1 MPGSAKPIP
10 EGPCALVARLY
21 LDVGPAVYRRCLR
34 LLGNRAAAEDATQDA
49 FLKLLRDADRL
60 QDRKTLLPWIYR
72 VASNHC
78 LNLRRDAAEH
88 GNHTVGQD
96 LDLLPGRQRDGPDA
110 FPERALAQ
118 AVLECFDIETQAV
131 AVAVLVD
138 GMELEEVAA
147 ALGVSTRSVSKKL
160 RRFIAGARQFL
171 IESGEVLPETAARR
185 LEPKLG

>member
-1 MPGSAKPIP
+1 MPGRTTPFP

-34 LLGNRAAAEDATQDA
+34 LLGNRAAAEDATQDV

-60 QDRKTLLPWIYR
+60 QERKTLLPWVYK

-88 GNHTVGQD
+88 RQDTVVRD

-110 FPERALAQ
+110 FPARQLAQ
-118 AVLECFDIETQAV
+118 AVLERFDIETQAV

-138 GMELEEVAA
+138 GMDLEEVAA
-147 ALGVSTRSVSKKL
+147 ALGVSTRSVSRRL

-171 IESGEVLPETAARR
+171 IEAGEVHPATAA
-185 LEPKLG
+185 

>member
-1 MPGSAKPIP
+1 MPPAPREPGGGRGRHPGRLPEAPPRRGPGS
-10 EGPCALVARLY
+10 GSQ
-21 LDVGPAVYRRCLR
+21 DPA
-34 LLGNRAAAEDATQDA
+34 
-49 FLKLLRDADRL
+49 
-60 QDRKTLLPWIYR
+60 PWIYR

-78 LNLRRDAAEH
+78 LNLRRDVAEH

-118 AVLECFDIETQAV
+118 AVLERFDVETQAV

-138 GMELEEVAA
+138 GMDLEEVAA

-160 RRFIAGARQFL
+160 RRFVAGARQFL

>member
-1 MPGSAKPIP
+1 VPGSAKLVP
-10 EGPCALVARLY
+10 EGPCALVTRLY
-21 LDVGPAVYRRCLR
+21 LDLGPAVYRRCLR
-34 LLGNRAAAEDATQDA
+34 LLGNRAAAEDATQDV
-49 FLKLLRDADRL
+49 FLKFLREVDRL
-60 QDRKTLLPWIYR
+60 QDRKTLLPWVYR

-78 LNLRRDAAEH
+78 LNLRREAAEH
-88 GNHTVGQD
+88 RQDSVGLD
-96 LDLLPGRQRDGPDA
+96 LDLLPGREGDGPGA
-110 FPERALAQ
+110 FPERQLAQ

-171 IESGEVLPETAARR
+171 IEAGEVGPATAT
-185 LEPKLG
+185 